1 MVTLNIGTMES
12 SLKSGLVNT
21 LNEIANAI
29 DNGNTSG
36 ITTDGTCWDID
47 GDEDEDYY

>member
-12 SLKSGLVNT
+12 SLKSDLVNT

-29 DNGNTSG
+29 DNGYTSG
-36 ITTDGTCWDID
+36 ITIDGTCWDID